1 MADALFDRAL
11 ELVMDA
17 GQTLL
22 ENGGEVFRA
31 QQTMEIM
38 AASLGVRDF
47 HVYVL
52 TNGIFA
58 SAHLPGRDA
67 VSLVRHVPT
76 VSVHL
81 GRVEAVNELSR
92 ELAAGR
98 LGVVEAEARLNTART
113 LPRSTPQLE
122 ILACVV
128 GSAGF
133 AYLFGGTLADMP
145 VAAVAG
151 LLEAL
156 VCQQFARH
164 GINRIFTDIV
174 AAFTA
179 AQEAASATVKL
190 LKNVTIPQNADSH
203 SYGIRLKSGD
213 ITLDLNGCTIQTTG
227 GESGFVPLYA
237 VFYIENGSSLTVQN
251 SIGGGKI
258 VQPNGG
264 QAIHVGSNGT
274 LTVESGVTIEVTSN
288 DESSFSSSAPITDK
302 NCAVFLNGGGTANI
316 LGGTLTGKQGI
327 YVKNGTLSVSGGT
340 IYGKNSYALQVAQ
353 DAVATNDSKVQL
365 SGGSYTTGV
374 SDGCSIWNADGP
386 AAALLASGYRYQ
398 DESGKESAYS
408 SENNNGVVGD
418 TTVAVRPANEFSY
431 VDANGK
437 EQTQADCTVLT
448 ADGFQGAL
456 AGNET
461 WFAAKGNVTAN
472 DPLQVYGTVNLILCD
487 GVTVTLNEGIALNGQ
502 YTQPA
507 TLNIYAQSGGTGTLI
522 CSGPSDSG
530 CAGIYDNSNEDGNE
544 TASR

>member
-76 VSVHL
+76 VSIHL

-128 GSAGF
+128 GAAGF

-174 AAFTA
+174 AAFCGTIWAIAVQTVVPAVNANA
-179 AQEAASATVKL
+179 A
-190 LKNVTIPQNADSH
+190 IRRADGADPRRCPDDGRAGYSER
-203 SYGIRLKSGD
+203 RLPVRLHPPAGCPAD
-213 ITLDLNGCTIQTTG
+213 CGQHCGRRGAGLDHG
-227 GESGFVPLYA
+227 PW
-237 VFYIENGSSLTVQN
+237 
-251 SIGGGKI
+251 IGGGVMPVWTHYFAHFVVAVI
-258 VQPNGG
+258 ATISFGITFQMPRRHYLACGLTGAVGWMVYIFGVELFALSP
-264 QAIHVGSNGT
+264 AIAT
-274 LTVESGVTIEVTSN
+274 LVATLPLTGCARFFAIRHKAPVTI
-288 DESSFSSSAPITDK
+288 
-302 NCAVFLNGGGTANI
+302 FLLPGIFPLVPGA
-316 LGGTLTGKQGI
+316 GI
-327 YVKNGTLSVSGGT
+327 YYTAYYFLQGEQELFASKGGET
-340 IYGKNSYALQVAQ
+340 F
-353 DAVATNDSKVQL
+353 KV
-365 SGGSYTTGV
+365 
-374 SDGCSIWNADGP
+374 
-386 AAALLASGYRYQ
+386 
-398 DESGKESAYS
+398 
-408 SENNNGVVGD
+408 
-418 TTVAVRPANEFSY
+418 
-431 VDANGK
+431 
-437 EQTQADCTVLT
+437 
-448 ADGFQGAL
+448 AL
-456 AGNET
+456 AL
-461 WFAAKGNVTAN
+461 A
-472 DPLQVYGTVNLILCD
+472 L
-487 GVTVTLNEGIALNGQ
+487 GIALVCSL
-502 YTQPA
+502 P
-507 TLNIYAQSGGTGTLI
+507 LPSGHEGKK
-522 CSGPSDSG
+522 
-530 CAGIYDNSNEDGNE
+530 
-544 TASR
+544 